1 MKSADHITS
10 SRVRS
15 DRRSLLRRVA
25 ASGAAWLAAPVLA
38 GCQILAARDDDRYTV
53 TMTEGRRFEPAD
65 LTIPLGST
73 VVWDNKSNIRHAV
86 STDASDLENPE
97 AITLPRYVRPF
108 DSGDLFPGD
117 TWALT
122 FTVPGSYVYVCPY
135 HHDKGMIGTVIVEP
149 EAD

>member
-1 MKSADHITS
+1 MTSASDTTPEHGRI
-10 SRVRS
+10 
-15 DRRSLLRRVA
+15 DRRCFLRRVGGI
-25 ASGAAWLAAPVLA
+25 GAVGLSAPVLA
-38 GCQILAARDDDRYTV
+38 GCQILAARDEDRYTV
-53 TMTEGRRFEPAD
+53 EITEGYRFEPAA
-65 LTIPLGST
+65 LTVPLGST

-135 HHDKGMIGTVIVEP
+135 HHDRGMMGTVIVEP
-149 EAD
+149 EGV